1 MRRLIA
7 TLPGVAAAVML
18 VGCAGRQTKPVGQT
32 LTVFLSRAEPATLC
46 RMASAVNAARQAGP
60 ALWIVPAGAFE
71 PGPAT
76 DLTDGEGA
84 VRLLNAAGVDA
95 VLLTPDWL
103 DFGLTR
109 LTQLVDMAR
118 FYVLSANVLD
128 STGRPLCHQFMVRR
142 HEDIE
147 VGLTGLWRDSLGR
160 AQQAGGVRL
169 AEPSFAAARTEA
181 LMRQRAGIVGAL
193 VAGPDSAPVWGFDFL
208 AGAPSSGT
216 VGLALAGAA
225 ARYDLRINDG
235 VIVSAVPVR
244 VEPEQMMPDSAVQAV
259 SDSIDR
265 AVEAFGGMT
274 VTGQRGRMS
283 ADELTS
289 SVVKGHLTS
298 KQVDAWLYDSPLFR
312 TGWDGAAIARR
323 DLVTLLV
330 EPQRPLLFE
339 LTEGELKL
347 LSRGRGLTLQLGPG
361 MVADRLSATRRYRVA
376 VTRGFLA
383 RHPMPSARSLA
394 FSPQPL
400 WTIAADVLESWSS
413 RR

>member
-1 MRRLIA
+1 
-7 TLPGVAAAVML
+7 
-18 VGCAGRQTKPVGQT
+18 
-32 LTVFLSRAEPATLC
+32 
-46 RMASAVNAARQAGP
+46 
-60 ALWIVPAGAFE
+60 
-71 PGPAT
+71 
-76 DLTDGEGA
+76 
-84 VRLLNAAGVDA
+84 
-95 VLLTPDWL
+95 
-103 DFGLTR
+103 
-109 LTQLVDMAR
+109 
-118 FYVLSANVLD
+118 
-128 STGRPLCHQFMVRR
+128 
-142 HEDIE
+142 
-147 VGLTGLWRDSLGR
+147 
-160 AQQAGGVRL
+160 
-169 AEPSFAAARTEA
+169 
-181 LMRQRAGIVGAL
+181 
-193 VAGPDSAPVWGFDFL
+193 
-208 AGAPSSGT
+208 
-216 VGLALAGAA
+216 
-225 ARYDLRINDG
+225 

-265 AVEAFGGMT
+265 TVEAFGGMT